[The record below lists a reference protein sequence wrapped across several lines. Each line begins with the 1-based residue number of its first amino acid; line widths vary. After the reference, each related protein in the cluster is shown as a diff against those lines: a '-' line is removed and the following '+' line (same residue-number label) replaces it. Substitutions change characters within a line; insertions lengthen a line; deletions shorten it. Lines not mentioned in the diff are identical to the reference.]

1 MKTSENIAEIRKFK
15 PGDLV
20 RLKSGGPCMVVKYP
34 TEELVDGQ
42 ERYWCC
48 WFTPHG
54 EVQSAIFPVK
64 ALTKSHQTDNLSWY
78 RMT

>member
-1 MKTSENIAEIRKFK
+1 MNSVSEIRKFK

-20 RLKSGGPCMVVKYP
+20 RLKSGGPCMAVKHP
-34 TEELVDGQ
+34 TEELISGQ

-54 EVQSAIFPVK
+54 EVQSAIFPVEVL
-64 ALTKSHQTDNLSWY
+64 AESHPTDNLSWY